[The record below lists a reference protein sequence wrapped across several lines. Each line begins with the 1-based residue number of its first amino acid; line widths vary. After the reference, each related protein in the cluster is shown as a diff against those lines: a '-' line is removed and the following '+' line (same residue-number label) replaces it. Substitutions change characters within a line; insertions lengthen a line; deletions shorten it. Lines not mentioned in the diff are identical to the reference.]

1 MDKFTSIDPNSL
13 STSELH
19 KMLLLS
25 VAPRPIALASTVDK
39 KGNVNLS
46 PFSCFNMFSANPPI
60 LIFSPSRRVRDN
72 STKDT
77 LENIKQ
83 VKEVVINIV
92 NFSIVEPVSL
102 ASTEYETGVDEFK
115 KSGLTPL
122 KSNQVKPPRVKE
134 SPISFEC
141 EVDQIIELGKD
152 GGAGNLII
160 SRIIHIHVN
169 NKYLDEN
176 GSLDTKK
183 LDLVGRMGASWYT
196 RVIDE
201 SLFEIPKPIHTKGIG
216 VDQLPDH
223 VHSTEILS
231 KNNLARLGNLEKTPS
246 QEEIQDYHK
255 SDNNISQIMNISD
268 KKQQIKEI
276 HSLAKNQINS
286 ANLNLAIKTIFS
298 VL

>member
-1 MDKFTSIDPNSL
+1 MNKFTSIDPNSL

-25 VAPRPIALASTVDK
+25 VAPRPIALASTIDE

-77 LENIKQ
+77 LENINK
-83 VKEVVINIV
+83 VKEVVVNIV

-102 ASTEYETGVDEFK
+102 ASTEYDSDVDEFK
-115 KSGLTPL
+115 KSGLTPV
-122 KSNQVKPPRVKE
+122 KSKKVRPPRVEE

-141 EVDQIIELGKD
+141 VVDKIIELGKD

-160 SRIIHIHVN
+160 SKIVHIHIN
-169 NKYLDEN
+169 NRYLDDN

-196 RVIDE
+196 RVIEE
-201 SLFEIPKPIHTKGIG
+201 SLFEIPKPIHRKGIG
-216 VDQLPDH
+216 VDQLPGH
-223 VHSTEILS
+223 LQSTDILS
-231 KNNLARLGNLEKTPS
+231 KNNLARLANIEKIPTE
-246 QEEIQDYHK
+246 QEIKDYHLT
-255 SDNNISQIMNISD
+255 DEDISLIMNISD
-268 KKQQIKEI
+268 KNHQIEEI
-276 HSLAKNQINS
+276 HRLAKKQIIE
-286 ANLNLAIKTIFS
+286 ANLDLAIKTVFS
-298 VL
+298 I

>member
-1 MDKFTSIDPNSL
+1 MNKFTSIDPNSL

-19 KMLLLS
+19 KILLLS
-25 VAPRPIALASTVDK
+25 VAPRPIALASTIDE

-77 LENIKQ
+77 LENIKK
-83 VKEVVINIV
+83 VKEVVVNIV

-102 ASTEYETGVDEFK
+102 ASTEYDSDVDEFK
-115 KSGLTPL
+115 KSGLTPV
-122 KSNQVKPPRVKE
+122 KSKKITPPRVKE

-141 EVDQIIELGKD
+141 VVDKIIELGKD

-160 SRIIHIHVN
+160 SKIVHIHI
-169 NKYLDEN
+169 NKRYLDNN

-196 RVIDE
+196 RVIEE
-201 SLFEIPKPIHTKGIG
+201 SLFEIPKPIHRKGIG
-216 VDQLPDH
+216 VDQLPGH
-223 VHSTEILS
+223 LQSTDILS
-231 KNNLARLGNLEKTPS
+231 KNNLARLGNIEKIPTE
-246 QEEIQDYHK
+246 QEIKEYHLTDK
-255 SDNNISQIMNISD
+255 DISLIMNIPD
-268 KKQQIKEI
+268 KNHQIEEIHRLAKKQIIE
-276 HSLAKNQINS
+276 
-286 ANLNLAIKTIFS
+286 ANLDLAIKTVFS
-298 VL
+298 I

>member
-1 MDKFTSIDPNSL
+1 MNKFTSIDPNSL

-25 VAPRPIALASTVDK
+25 VAPRPIALASTIDE

-77 LENIKQ
+77 LENINK
-83 VKEVVINIV
+83 VKEVVVNIV

-102 ASTEYETGVDEFK
+102 ASTEYDSDVDEFK
-115 KSGLTPL
+115 KSGLTPV
-122 KSNQVKPPRVKE
+122 KSKKVRPPRVEE

-141 EVDQIIELGKD
+141 VVDKIIELGKD

-160 SRIIHIHVN
+160 SKIVHIHIN
-169 NKYLDEN
+169 NRYLDDN

-196 RVIDE
+196 RVIEE
-201 SLFEIPKPIHTKGIG
+201 SLFEIPKPIHRKGIG
-216 VDQLPDH
+216 VDQLPGHLQSSD
-223 VHSTEILS
+223 ILS
-231 KNNLARLGNLEKTPS
+231 KNNLARLANIEKIPTE
-246 QEEIQDYHK
+246 QEIKEYHLT
-255 SDNNISQIMNISD
+255 DEDISLIMNISD
-268 KKQQIKEI
+268 KNHQIEEI
-276 HSLAKNQINS
+276 HRLAKKQIIE
-286 ANLNLAIKTIFS
+286 ANLDLAIKTVFS
-298 VL
+298 I

>member
-102 ASTEYETGVDEFK
+102 ASTEYEAGVDEFK

-152 GGAGNLII
+152 GGAGNLVI

-286 ANLNLAIKTIFS
+286 ANLDLAIKTVFS